1 MAMLP
6 QGIANVLLTQT
17 LPPGITLTVEAA
29 PPTAHISLTATPSPP
44 NNLPFRRQVRQLEQD
59 VLRMGALVEHS
70 CRLSHQALFSRNLGA
85 AEEIPLMDQ
94 QIDRFYRQIEVDC
107 LRLMTLP
114 PTEAQDTRMVGAF
127 MQLVRD
133 LERIGDYAEDL
144 GEIAI
149 RLFPYPVHECMNDIQ
164 TMSHHSQ
171 RMLATSLVALADLD
185 ATVGKHIKE
194 MDEVVDDLYAQ
205 VYRQLAETSLSAL
218 AAPNPYSS
226 RLEPYL
232 LLALAIRHLERMAD
246 HATNIGQRVAFI
258 ITGQR

>member
-1 MAMLP
+1 M
-6 QGIANVLLTQT
+6 
-17 LPPGITLTVEAA
+17 
-29 PPTAHISLTATPSPP
+29 TAIPP
-44 NNLPFRRQVRQLEQD
+44 NPISFRRQVRQLEQN

-70 CRLSHQALFSRNLGA
+70 FRLSHQALFGRNLGA

-107 LRLMTLP
+107 LRMMTLP
-114 PTEAQDTRMVGAF
+114 PVEAQDMRMLGAF

-149 RLFPYPVHECMNDIQ
+149 RLFPYPGHACMNDIQ
-164 TMSHHSQ
+164 TMSNHSQ

-194 MDEVVDDLYAQ
+194 MDEVVDELYAK
-205 VYRQLAETSLSAL
+205 VYRQLAETPLQDL
-218 AAPNPYSS
+218 TPQPQS

>member
-1 MAMLP
+1 M
-6 QGIANVLLTQT
+6 
-17 LPPGITLTVEAA
+17 
-29 PPTAHISLTATPSPP
+29 TATPSPA
-44 NNLPFRRQVRQLEQD
+44 NGTSFRRQVRQLEQN

-70 CRLSHQALFSRNLGA
+70 FRLCHQALFHRNLAA

-107 LRLMTLP
+107 LRMMTLP
-114 PTEAQDTRMVGAF
+114 PLAAQDTRMLGAF

-149 RLFPYPVHECMNDIQ
+149 RLFPYPVHECLPDIQ
-164 TMSHHSQ
+164 AMSTHSQ

-185 ATVGKHIKE
+185 ATVGQHIKE
-194 MDEVVDDLYAQ
+194 MDEVVDELYAK
-205 VYRQLAETSLSAL
+205 VYRRLAETPLQAV
-218 AAPNPYSS
+218 ATPEQYPS

>member
-1 MAMLP
+1 M
-6 QGIANVLLTQT
+6 
-17 LPPGITLTVEAA
+17 
-29 PPTAHISLTATPSPP
+29 TASPSSNPV
-44 NNLPFRRQVRQLEQD
+44 PFRRQVRQLEQN

-70 CRLSHQALFSRNLGA
+70 FRLSHQALFGRNLGA
-85 AEEIPLMDQ
+85 AEEIPLVDQ

-107 LRLMTLP
+107 LRMMTLP
-114 PTEAQDTRMVGAF
+114 PAAAQDTRLLGAF

-149 RLFPYPVHECMNDIQ
+149 QLFPYPVHDCMDDIQ
-164 TMSHHSQ
+164 MMSQHSQ

-194 MDEVVDDLYAQ
+194 MDEVVDELYTK
-205 VYRQLAETSLSAL
+205 VYRHL
-218 AAPNPYSS
+218 AATPLADLSPQRHPES